1 MSGWSLALMLTL
13 VSPAGREQSVSDDAL
28 LAGRAL
34 RWSMR
39 GLVSFKRE
47 AARLRAV
54 RRFRVGIFTPGSEAS
69 RSQCAF
75 CSGELLRAGGLR
87 AAASRDLR
95 LGVSLD
101 AGEWSARCAL
111 SAGELCL
118 DDGRAAEALMVF
130 SGIANSAA
138 PTRFTEHA
146 AVLEGVALA
155 AIGETA
161 AAVELWRGV
170 AEGGVTPRHRLHAF
184 ERWGQRL
191 LATGDLE
198 GAAGVLSQCRI
209 TLEASALEM
218 TAAGRALRKLLN
230 DSSLARAIHREAT
243 SRYRKRRRA
252 MSE

>member
-1 MSGWSLALMLTL
+1 MLALA
-13 VSPAGREQSVSDDAL
+13 SPVVREQSVSDDAL
-28 LAGRAL
+28 VAGRAL

-54 RRFRVGIFTPGSEAS
+54 RRFRVGILMSGSEVS

-75 CSGELLRAGGLR
+75 RSGELLRAGGLR

-95 LGVSLD
+95 LGVGLD

-111 SAGELCL
+111 SVGELCL
-118 DDGRAAEALMVF
+118 EDGRAAEALMVL
-130 SGIANSAA
+130 SSVANSAA
-138 PTRFTEHA
+138 PTRFAEHA

-155 AIGETA
+155 AIGESAT
-161 AAVELWRGV
+161 AVELWRSV
-170 AEGGVTPRHRLHAF
+170 AEGGVIPRHRLHAF

-191 LATGDLE
+191 LAIGDLE

-218 TAAGRALRKLLN
+218 TVTGRAFRKLLN
-230 DSSLARAIHREAT
+230 DSSLARSIHEETT
-243 SRYRKRRRA
+243 SRYRKRWRT